1 MFSNGHYLSTIITYL
16 IKEHFILLKCC
27 HMHYKG
33 SVCGK
38 LSTSTERHTNMV
50 AHIDLN
56 QVKQE
61 SDEDDVFVFIYCA
74 CLMFAH

>member
-1 MFSNGHYLSTIITYL
+1 
-16 IKEHFILLKCC
+16 
-27 HMHYKG
+27 MHYKG